1 MPSLGGFEWLILA
14 VFLLAIPVLIV
25 VLIVWA
31 VRRSR
36 SAPLRPRQPVAYGVP
51 PVDSRLAEADRLLQS
66 GQISQAEHEAM
77 RSKILGIG

>member
-1 MPSLGGFEWLILA
+1 MSLGGWEWEIIGG

-36 SAPLRPRQPVAYGVP
+36 STAAQQPTPQPPYGA
-51 PVDSRLAEADRLLQS
+51 PVDARLAEADRLLQS
-66 GQISQAEHEAM
+66 GQISQPEPQAM
-77 RSKILGIG
+77 RSRILGIN